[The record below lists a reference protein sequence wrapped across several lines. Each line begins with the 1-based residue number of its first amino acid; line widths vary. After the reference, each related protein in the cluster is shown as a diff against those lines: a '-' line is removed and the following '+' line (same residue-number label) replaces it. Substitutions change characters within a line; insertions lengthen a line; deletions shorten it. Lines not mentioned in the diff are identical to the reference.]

1 MFPKTNIDLMMPPKV
16 LIFIAIILVVGLFIL
31 FRSRQPKLI
40 DEDIT
45 IDAILE
51 EIEPPKRSKYNLYNE
66 IESFM
71 ERQTKYVMS

>member
-1 MFPKTNIDLMMPPKV
+1 MMPPKV
-16 LIFIAIILVVGLFIL
+16 LIFIAIILVVGLFVL
-31 FRSRQPKLI
+31 FKSRQPKLI

-45 IDAILE
+45 IDDVIE
-51 EIEPPKRSKYNLYNE
+51 EIEPPRRSKYNLYNE